1 MTLKINDTAPDFEAE
16 TTQGKINLYDWAKDS
31 WIVLF
36 SHPKNFTPVCTTE
49 LGALQSHK
57 GEFDK
62 RNVKILGL
70 SIDPVEDHG
79 KWSEDIKDVT
89 GFKPEYPL
97 IGDKDLAVAKA
108 YGMLPAS
115 TEGSSD
121 ERTAADNAT
130 VRNVFVI
137 GPDKKIKLILSY
149 PMATGRNFPEIL
161 RVIDSLQ
168 LTAKHKVATPANW
181 KQGEDV
187 IIVPA
192 VKEEEAKTLFPDG
205 WNAVK
210 PYLRIVKQPKT
221 LN

>member
-115 TEGSSD
+115 TEGFSD
-121 ERTAADNAT
+121 GRTAADNAT

-168 LTAKHKVATPANW
+168 LTTKHKVATPANW

>member
-1 MTLKINDTAPDFEAE
+1 MSLKINSNAPNFEAE
-16 TTQGKINLYDWAKDS
+16 TTHGKIDFYEWAGNN
-31 WIVLF
+31 WVILF

-57 GEFDK
+57 VEFDK

-115 TEGSSD
+115 AEGSSD
-121 ERTAADNAT
+121 GRTAADNAT

-192 VKEEEAKTLFPDG
+192 VKEEEAQTLFPDG
-205 WNAVK
+205 WNTVK

>member
-57 GEFDK
+57 VEFDK

-115 TEGSSD
+115 AEGSSD
-121 ERTAADNAT
+121 GRTAADNAT

-192 VKEEEAKTLFPDG
+192 VKEEEAQTLFPDG

>member
-97 IGDKDLAVAKA
+97 IGDKDLTIAKA
-108 YGMLPAS
+108 YGMLPAN
-115 TEGSSD
+115 TEGFSD